1 MKVEHTEDQIEEQI
15 SAAPGMEELKRA
27 VSRTSNW
34 RERLKAVEALR
45 ELGGQPAVDL
55 LTRIV
60 KNDTVHQVQLAAH
73 SALTELGVEA
83 ERPLKKTIELVKG
96 TGKILLRIKKSLPA
110 GHSYEAFKE
119 KLKHMRTD
127 VYDIYEG
134 DKGEGFDEWLEST
147 WSSLSGR

>member
-1 MKVEHTEDQIEEQI
+1 MQQAEEQ
-15 SAAPGMEELKRA
+15 SETSPGMEELKRA
-27 VSRTSNW
+27 ASRTSNW

-60 KNDTVHQVQLAAH
+60 SNDTVHQVQLAAH
-73 SALTELGVEA
+73 EALTELGVQA
-83 ERPLKKTIELVKG
+83 ERPAKKTNELVKG

-119 KLKHMRTD
+119 KLKNMRTD

>member
-1 MKVEHTEDQIEEQI
+1 MEHTEEQI
-15 SAAPGMEELKRA
+15 TAEPSLEALKRA
-27 VSRTSNW
+27 ASRTANW

-45 ELGGQPAVDL
+45 ELGGETAVDL
-55 LTRIV
+55 LTRLAQ
-60 KNDTVHQVQLAAH
+60 NDAVHQVQLAAH
-73 SALTELGVEA
+73 GALTELGVEA
-83 ERPLKKTIELVKG
+83 ERPVKKTAELIKG
-96 TGKILLRIKKSLPA
+96 TNKILLRIKKSLPA

-119 KLKHMRTD
+119 KLRNMRSD